1 MFNETFSV
9 FMEKSVSDLLDTDL
23 KIIIAKDDIVDKME
37 TDPRQNFQRM
47 NKSNQIEFLPKN
59 RFDEILRTDQAT
71 VMERKQ
77 ASRQMTLKIL
87 NGQPPDRLQLDETY
101 ANGACT
107 HFMKVNDV
115 LSESVNT
122 YLARMMDSGIVDK
135 ILRNYDL
142 SDGMYYMK
150 LTF

>member
-1 MFNETFSV
+1 MFNEGFSV
-9 FMEKSVSDLLDTDL
+9 FTEKSVLDLLDSDL

-47 NKSNQIEFLPKN
+47 NKSNQIEFLPKS

-71 VMERKQ
+71 IIERKQ
-77 ASRQMTLKIL
+77 ASREMTLKIL

-101 ANGACT
+101 AYGACT

-115 LSESVNT
+115 MSESFNT

-135 ILRNYDL
+135 ILRNHYL
-142 SDGMYYMK
+142 SDGM
-150 LTF
+150 LHVL

>member
-1 MFNETFSV
+1 MT
-9 FMEKSVSDLLDTDL
+9 EKSVLDLLDSDL
-23 KIIIAKDDIVDKME
+23 KIIIAKDDIVDKMK

-71 VMERKQ
+71 IMERKQ
-77 ASRQMTLKIL
+77 ASREMTLKIL

-101 ANGACT
+101 AYGACS

>member
-23 KIIIAKDDIVDKME
+23 KIIIAKDDIIDKME
-37 TDPRQNFQRM
+37 TDPRHNFQRM

-101 ANGACT
+101 AYGACS

-122 YLARMMDSGIVDK
+122 YLARMMDFGIVDK
-135 ILRNYDL
+135 ILRNDYL
-142 SDGMYYMK
+142 SDGM
-150 LTF
+150 LNAL

>member
-1 MFNETFSV
+1 MT
-9 FMEKSVSDLLDTDL
+9 EKSVLDLLDSDL

-71 VMERKQ
+71 IMERKQ
-77 ASRQMTLKIL
+77 ASREMTLKIL

-101 ANGACT
+101 AYGACS

-122 YLARMMDSGIVDK
+122 YLARMMDFGIVDK
-135 ILRNYDL
+135 ILRNDYL
-142 SDGMYYMK
+142 SDGM
-150 LTF
+150 LNAL

>member
-1 MFNETFSV
+1 MT
-9 FMEKSVSDLLDTDL
+9 EKSVLDLLDSDL

-59 RFDEILRTDQAT
+59 RFDEILRSDQAT
-71 VMERKQ
+71 IMERKQ
-77 ASRQMTLKIL
+77 ASREMTLKIL

-101 ANGACT
+101 AYGACS

-122 YLARMMDSGIVDK
+122 YLARMMDFGIVDK
-135 ILRNYDL
+135 ILRNDYL
-142 SDGMYYMK
+142 SDGM
-150 LTF
+150 LHAL

>member
-1 MFNETFSV
+1 MT
-9 FMEKSVSDLLDTDL
+9 EKSVLDLLDSDL
-23 KIIIAKDDIVDKME
+23 KIIIAKDDIVDKMK

-71 VMERKQ
+71 IMERKQ
-77 ASRQMTLKIL
+77 ASREMTLKIL

-101 ANGACT
+101 AYGACS

-122 YLARMMDSGIVDK
+122 YLARMMDFGIVDK
-135 ILRNYDL
+135 ILRNDYL
-142 SDGMYYMK
+142 SDGM
-150 LTF
+150 LHAL

>member
-1 MFNETFSV
+1 MFDETFSV
-9 FMEKSVSDLLDTDL
+9 FTEKSVLDLLDSDL
-23 KIIIAKDDIVDKME
+23 KIIIAKDDIVDKMK

-47 NKSNQIEFLPKN
+47 NKSNQIVFLPKN

-71 VMERKQ
+71 IMERKQ
-77 ASRQMTLKIL
+77 ASREMTLKIL

-101 ANGACT
+101 AYGACS

-122 YLARMMDSGIVDK
+122 YLARMMDFGIVDK
-135 ILRNYDL
+135 ILRNDYL
-142 SDGMYYMK
+142 SDGM
-150 LTF
+150 LNAL

>member
-1 MFNETFSV
+1 MFNEGFSV
-9 FMEKSVSDLLDTDL
+9 FTEKSVLDLLDSDL

-71 VMERKQ
+71 IMERKQ
-77 ASRQMTLKIL
+77 ASREMTLKIL

-101 ANGACT
+101 AYGACS

-122 YLARMMDSGIVDK
+122 YLARMMDFGIVDK
-135 ILRNYDL
+135 ILRNDYL
-142 SDGMYYMK
+142 SDGM
-150 LTF
+150 LHAL